1 MSLKVQEEMFLTK
14 KTRITLAVFFLT
26 NVVHFF
32 HKKIGKC
39 LDFFFLVKIKFKK
52 NFVDS

>member
-14 KTRITLAVFFLT
+14 KTRITLAVFSLT

-39 LDFFFLVKIKFKK
+39 LDFFFSRENQIQKEFC
-52 NFVDS
+52 